1 MPLTIPNW
9 LAALSA
15 LWISTL
21 TPAVLAGEDAAD
33 DENDG
38 VQASPDVR
46 AQVGMGT
53 EKETLERGT
62 PTKSPGDE
70 DPARTAA
77 AAKSYGHRG
86 QFGIRAGV
94 SAGYEI
100 LIQYDDSPSCGFN
113 DNGDEKVVC
122 AHVAPGAFDL
132 AFSYALLD
140 SLEPYFWL
148 RFGLG
153 DQPETHTAAT
163 SLYGLG
169 LRIYTLNESQLKL
182 YFEPALALS
191 TEGAIAGALPN
202 DNYDTDYVVHLHFGL
217 QYDFLRQLG
226 LYVSAGPNVT
236 FVRAIGTEIEGSI
249 GLQARLP

>member
-1 MPLTIPNW
+1 MRLTNPNW
-9 LAALSA
+9 LAALST
-15 LWISTL
+15 LWVLSTL
-21 TPAVLAGEDAAD
+21 TPEALARENGED
-33 DENDG
+33 DEG
-38 VQASPDVR
+38 IQASPDVQS
-46 AQVGMGT
+46 QVGMGT
-53 EKETLERGT
+53 EKEAIERDAPGT
-62 PTKSPGDE
+62 SPGD
-70 DPARTAA
+70 DPPRTTAEP
-77 AAKSYGHRG
+77 KSYGHRG
-86 QFGIRAGV
+86 QFGVRAGL

-113 DNGDEKVVC
+113 ANGDEKVVC
-122 AHVAPGAFDL
+122 AHLAAGALDL
-132 AFSYALLD
+132 AFSYALFD

-163 SLYGLG
+163 SLFGLG

-191 TEGAIAGALPN
+191 TEGAIAGALPS
-202 DNYDTDYVVHLHFGL
+202 DNYDSDYLVHLHFGL